1 MRLALNTVPADFHKV
16 ELQHHR
22 SGPFCVDTSSK
33 PFSFPLR
40 GPVRQISTASL
51 FGECESNC
59 GEYLEMTSE
68 HGGVFKDVC
77 LFVLQVVWLCGRIT
91 SVVFGGSVREM
102 SRRHSRWSARR
113 RSRPVSAPGW
123 WQFKEW
129 SWWDGSFLCVYGG
142 AHVRLII
149 SALCCQS
156 SCFRWSSGGERERSR
171 KPVDGGERVRKSM
184 HSAQRWQCL
193 KGSAN

>member
-77 LFVLQVVWLCGRIT
+77 LFVCFAGCVAVRSDYLCGVWRFSERNEPQALQVVST
-91 SVVFGGSVREM
+91 SEVATCI
-102 SRRHSRWSARR
+102 SARLVTVQR
-113 RSRPVSAPGW
+113 VKLMRWIFFV
-123 WQFKEW
+123 
-129 SWWDGSFLCVYGG
+129 CVWG
-142 AHVRLII
+142 R
-149 SALCCQS
+149 
-156 SCFRWSSGGERERSR
+156 
-171 KPVDGGERVRKSM
+171 M
-184 HSAQRWQCL
+184 
-193 KGSAN
+193 

>member
-40 GPVRQISTASL
+40 GPIRQISTASL

-77 LFVLQVVWLCGRIT
+77 LFCRLCGCAVGLPLWCLEVQWEKWAAGT
-91 SVVFGGSVREM
+91 PGGQHVGGRDLYQRQVGDSSKSEVDEM
-102 SRRHSRWSARR
+102 DL
-113 RSRPVSAPGW
+113 
-123 WQFKEW
+123 F
-129 SWWDGSFLCVYGG
+129 CVCMG